1 MKLLTVVLTVKGKK
15 KKKKRNKFR
24 RTAAVSTNSYLMTV

>member
-15 KKKKRNKFR
+15 KKKG
-24 RTAAVSTNSYLMTV
+24 TNAGEQQQSPQIHI